1 MNWFTTYAS
10 GSRAAGWFAFG
21 VVILLLPA
29 FYLGTYKTVLRM
41 RTDKRE
47 EDEAECITIGKFRR
61 KKLSE
66 SNH

>member
-29 FYLGTYKTVLRM
+29 LYLGTYKTVLRM
-41 RTDKRE
+41 LTDKRE
-47 EDEAECITIGKFRR
+47 EGESECITIGKFRR
-61 KKLSE
+61 KKAE
-66 SNH
+66 